1 MATGFHGIHVMLGV
15 IFLLAAVVRLIDGT
29 TKADRHFGYL
39 SAIWYWHFV
48 DVVWLFLFLIVYYW
62 GGRYSSDL
70 PMPVQG
76 NTIIL

>member
-39 SAIWYWHFV
+39 SAIWY
-48 DVVWLFLFLIVYYW
+48 
-62 GGRYSSDL
+62 
-70 PMPVQG
+70 
-76 NTIIL
+76 